1 MERHRV
7 SAQNLVIVESP
18 AKARTIERY
27 LGPGY
32 TVLASYG
39 HVRDLPRSNFAI
51 EIDESGG
58 GCSLVYEVPER
69 AAKHV
74 AALRKAA
81 RTADTVWLAP
91 DLDREGEAIAWHL
104 AEVLGLDVATTN
116 RVTFDEITEPAIRA
130 AFAAPRHLDMSLVE
144 AQQARRAVDRIVGYR
159 LSPVLWRTV
168 SSGISAG
175 RVQSVALRLIVDRED
190 EIRAFVPET
199 YFDLAGLFG
208 RTPGEQDVRAR
219 LVRVDGLRLATP
231 KDLEGKDAAA
241 RAELRVVR
249 TQEEADAL
257 VARAERLTY
266 RVTEVRRTQQQRNP
280 KPPFK
285 TSTLQGEASRIG
297 FSARQTMA
305 VAQQLYEG
313 IALGG
318 GEQVGLITYMRTDSL
333 NLSDQALADITGFV
347 RSEYGE
353 RYALDK
359 PRRATNS
366 TKGAQEAHE
375 AIRPT
380 SVLRTPESV
389 RRHLTSEQSRL
400 YELIWARTVATQMA
414 PAVFDRV
421 AADVTGADADGD
433 VMFRVTG
440 QVERFDGFLRAY
452 RMERDEDDVT
462 DDEDGD
468 GLPDLDEG
476 QALHLA
482 QVTAESHETSPPPRF
497 SERTLVEALEE
508 HGIGRPSTYAAIIST
523 LEQRAYVT
531 KESRRFFPTPLG
543 EVVVAFLVR
552 HFPEIVDLAF
562 TARMEGT
569 LDEIAAGDT
578 RWCGTVTGFLDE
590 VDTWVSE
597 RKPERPRLPLRS
609 ETPCPDC
616 GAPMERVFSGKARDW
631 FASCS
636 RWPDCGGTLPLE
648 PDGSVG
654 ERLDVEPDENVPC
667 PLCDKLMQLR
677 DGRYGRFFSCV
688 DYPTCRGVRNL
699 QQRAVHMTAD
709 GAIEPFRSVTDP
721 RFFMELRTSRYGKP
735 FVGTTGYPEDVFSV
749 WSLPL
754 ATPCPECGA
763 PLRQPPRN
771 RKVPTAICANPTV
784 NHVFE
789 LATFDVPT
797 VATQTVVDGIPAY
810 DPVLGG
816 TPLAMDDVPG
826 PIAMTYVGAQD
837 PPAPRVAKKAT
848 RGSAGDGA
856 TTKAPAKKAAKKA
869 AKKPAKKAAK
879 RSAKKAT
886 VKRSSAKKSAAKK
899 ATGKGA
905 KRPSTGRSALG
916 RSAPPVG

>member
-1 MERHRV
+1 M

-18 AKARTIERY
+18 AKAKTIERY
-27 LGPGY
+27 LGPGF

-39 HVRDLPRSNFAI
+39 HIRDLPRSNFAI
-51 EIDESGG
+51 EVDEKGG
-58 GCSLVYEVPER
+58 GCSLVYEIPDR
-69 AAKHV
+69 SAKHV

-81 RTADTVWLAP
+81 RTAETVWLAP

-104 AEVLGLDVATTN
+104 AEVLGLDPATTN

-130 AFAAPRHLDMSLVE
+130 AFADPRHLDMALVE

-208 RTPGEQDVRAR
+208 REPGQRDIRAR
-219 LVRVDGLRLATP
+219 LVRVDERRLATP
-231 KDLEGKDAAA
+231 KDLEGKDDAAQA
-241 RAELRVVR
+241 ALHVVR
-249 TQEEADAL
+249 TQEEADEL
-257 VARAERLTY
+257 VIRAGRLGYT
-266 RVTEVRRTQQQRNP
+266 VTEVRRTQQQRNP

-318 GEQVGLITYMRTDSL
+318 EQVGLITYMRTDSL
-333 NLSDQALADITGFV
+333 NLSDQSLKEIGTFV
-347 RSEYGE
+347 RSQYGE
-353 RYALDK
+353 RYTLDK
-359 PRRATNS
+359 PRRATNA

-380 SVLRTPESV
+380 SVARTPDSV
-389 RRHLTSEQSRL
+389 RRYLTAEQARL
-400 YELIWARTVATQMA
+400 YELIWSRTVATQMA

-421 AADVTGADADGD
+421 AADVAGSDTDGE
-433 VMFRVTG
+433 VVFRVTG

-452 RMERDEDDVT
+452 RIARDDDDTAEDD
-462 DDEDGD
+462 EEGD
-468 GLPDLDEG
+468 GLPDLVEG
-476 QALHLA
+476 ETLHLDE
-482 QVTAESHETSPPPRF
+482 VVAESHETSPPPRY

-508 HGIGRPSTYAAIIST
+508 HGIGRPSTYASIIST

-543 EVVVAFLVR
+543 EVVVAFLLR

-562 TARMEGT
+562 TARMEET

-578 RWCGTVTGFLDE
+578 PWCGTVTTFLDE
-590 VDTWVSE
+590 MDTWVSE
-597 RKPERPRLPLRS
+597 RKPERPRLPLRKA
-609 ETPCPDC
+609 TPCPDC
-616 GAPMERVFSGKARDW
+616 GAPMERVFSGKSRDW
-631 FASCS
+631 FASCN
-636 RWPDCGGTLPLE
+636 RWPDCEGTLPLE
-648 PDGSVG
+648 PDGTVG
-654 ERLDVEPDENVPC
+654 ERLEVEPDENVPC
-667 PLCDKLMQLR
+667 PICDKPMQLR

-688 DYPTCRGVRNL
+688 EYPTCKGVRNL
-699 QQRAVHMTAD
+699 QQRTVHMDED
-709 GAIEPFRSVTDP
+709 GEIRPFRSVTDP
-721 RFFMELRTSRYGKP
+721 RHYMELRTSRFGKP

-810 DPVLGG
+810 DPELGG
-816 TPLAMDDVPG
+816 EALAMDDVPG
-826 PIAMTYVGAQD
+826 PIAMTYVGSQD

-848 RGSAGDGA
+848 RGGKAKAGDDTEGA
-856 TTKAPAKKAAKKA
+856 DGAIPAKKAAKKKA
-869 AKKPAKKAAK
+869 TKKAGKKATKRPVKKATKKVAKKAKK
-879 RSAKKAT
+879 RPA
-886 VKRSSAKKSAAKK
+886 RSSI
-899 ATGKGA
+899 G
-905 KRPSTGRSALG
+905 RPLEVPAEG
-916 RSAPPVG
+916 

>member
-1 MERHRV
+1 M

-51 EIDESGG
+51 ELDGDDG
-58 GCSLVYEVPER
+58 GCSLIYEIPER

-81 RTADTVWLAP
+81 KTADTVWLAP

-104 AEVLGLDVATTN
+104 AEVLGLDVATAN

-130 AFAAPRHLDMSLVE
+130 AFADPRHLDMALVE

-168 SSGISAG
+168 ASGISAG

-208 RTPGEQDVRAR
+208 RSAGEQDIRAR

-231 KDLEGKDAAA
+231 KDLEGKDERA

-257 VARAERLTY
+257 VARAERLAY
-266 RVTEVRRTQQQRNP
+266 SVTEVRRTQQQRNP

-285 TSTLQGEASRIG
+285 TSTLQGEGSRIG

-333 NLSDQALADITGFV
+333 NLSDQALKEIGGFV

-359 PRRATNS
+359 PRRATNA

-375 AIRPT
+375 AVRPT
-380 SVLRTPESV
+380 SVLRTPDSI
-389 RRHLTSEQSRL
+389 RRYLTGEQARL
-400 YELIWARTVATQMA
+400 YELIWSRTVATQMA

-421 AADVTGADADGD
+421 AADVTGSDADGD
-433 VMFRVTG
+433 MMFRVTG

-452 RMERDEDDVT
+452 RMERDDDDAVEEDNDR
-462 DDEDGD
+462 
-468 GLPDLDEG
+468 LPDLEEG
-476 QALHLA
+476 EALQLA
-482 QVTAESHETSPPPRF
+482 EVLAESHETSPPPRY

-531 KESRRFFPTPLG
+531 KDSRRFFPTPLG
-543 EVVVAFLVR
+543 EVVVAFLLR

-569 LDEIAAGDT
+569 LDEIATGDT

-597 RKPERPRLPLRS
+597 RKPERPRLPLRKP
-609 ETPCPDC
+609 TPCPDC

-631 FASCS
+631 FASCN
-636 RWPDCGGTLPLE
+636 RWPDCDGTLPLE
-648 PDGSVG
+648 PDGTVG

-667 PLCDKLMQLR
+667 PICEKPMQLR

-688 DYPTCRGVRNL
+688 EYPTCKGVRNL

-709 GAIEPFRSVTDP
+709 GSIAPFRSVTDP
-721 RFFMELRTSRYGKP
+721 RFYMELRTSRFGKP

-789 LATFDVPT
+789 LSTFDVPT

-816 TPLAMDDVPG
+816 EPLAMDDVPG

-848 RGSAGDGA
+848 KRSAASGAEGDDP
-856 TTKAPAKKAAKKA
+856 APKKPAKKA

-879 RSAKKAT
+879 KATKKKAT
-886 VKRSSAKKSAAKK
+886 KKPAKKRTTKK
-899 ATGKGA
+899 AT
-905 KRPSTGRSALG
+905 KRPGRSSVG
-916 RSAPPVG
+916 RPVEQAPDS

>member
-1 MERHRV
+1 V

-51 EIDESGG
+51 ELDDQGG
-58 GCSLVYEVPER
+58 GCSLVYEIPER
-69 AAKHV
+69 SAKHV

-130 AFAAPRHLDMSLVE
+130 AFAEPRRLDMALVE

-190 EIRAFVPET
+190 EIRAFVPQT

-208 RTPGEQDVRAR
+208 REAGERDVRAR

-231 KDLEGKDAAA
+231 KDLEGKEEAAQ
-241 RAELRVVR
+241 AELRVVR

-257 VARAERLTY
+257 VARAERLAYT
-266 RVTEVRRTQQQRNP
+266 VTEVRRTQQQRNP

-313 IALGG
+313 IALA

-333 NLSDQALADITGFV
+333 NLSDQALKEITTFV
-347 RSEYGE
+347 RSEYGD
-353 RYALDK
+353 RYALEK
-359 PRRATNS
+359 PRRATNA

-380 SVLRTPESV
+380 SVLRTPDSV
-389 RRHLTSEQSRL
+389 RRHLTSEQARL
-400 YELIWARTVATQMA
+400 YELIWSRTVSTQMA

-421 AADVTGADADGD
+421 AADVTGSDADGD

-452 RMERDEDDVT
+452 RMERDEDDAVE
-462 DDEDGD
+462 DEAGD
-468 GLPDLDEG
+468 GLPDLEEG

-482 QVTAESHETSPPPRF
+482 EVTAESHETSPPPRF

-552 HFPEIVDLAF
+552 HFPEIVDLEF

-569 LDEIAAGDT
+569 LDEIAAGDA

-597 RKPERPRLPLRS
+597 RKPERPRLPLRN

-616 GAPMERVFSGKARDW
+616 AAPMERVFSGKSRDW

-636 RWPDCGGTLPLE
+636 RWPDCDGTLPLE
-648 PDGSVG
+648 PDGTVG
-654 ERLDVEPDENVPC
+654 ERLDVEPDEHVLC
-667 PLCDKLMQLR
+667 PECSKPMQLR

-688 DYPTCRGVRNL
+688 EYPTCRGVRNL

-721 RFFMELRTSRYGKP
+721 RFYMELRTSRYGKP
-735 FVGTTGYPEDVFSV
+735 FVGTTGYPEDAFSV

-797 VATQTVVDGIPAY
+797 VATQTVVDGVPAY

-816 TPLAMDDVPG
+816 VPLAMDDVPG
-826 PIAMTYVGAQD
+826 PIAMTYVGSQD
-837 PPAPRVAKKAT
+837 PPPPRAAKKAT
-848 RGSAGDGA
+848 TRTGAATDGA
-856 TTKAPAKKAAKKA
+856 PK
-869 AKKPAKKAAK
+869 KKPAKKATKKAAK
-879 RSAKKAT
+879 RTTKKAT
-886 VKRSSAKKSAAKK
+886 KKAAKR
-899 ATGKGA
+899 ATTA
-905 KRPSTGRSALG
+905 KRRGRSAS
-916 RSAPPVG
+916 RSIEG